1 MTHPLP
7 ASSCL
12 SETLVRVRP
21 LATISACLALAM
33 LPACGGDERAPVP
46 DAAMVSVL
54 AEMHLLQ
61 ARADYTETHVGEA
74 QDSLLAAH
82 GLDSAAWANAVTWY
96 ASRPEILAGIY
107 GRVVDTLQVR
117 QMPEA
122 YPEIKTD
129 SITTPQASPL
139 PLP

>member
-1 MTHPLP
+1 MTHPPP

-12 SETLVRVRP
+12 PETVVRIGSLAAIISGLVLV
-21 LATISACLALAM
+21 M
-33 LPACGGDERAPVP
+33 LPACSDHGRAPVP
-46 DAAMVSVL
+46 DAAMVAVL

-61 ARADYTETHVGEA
+61 ARAEHTGIPVAEA

-96 ASRPEILAGIY
+96 TSRPEILAGIY

-117 QMPEA
+117 QIPDVEPDAAM
-122 YPEIKTD
+122 
-129 SITTPQASPL
+129 TTPGSPL